1 MSKTESKPTKQT
13 KAMLF
18 IICAIFIIVSVF
30 FIYSI
35 KESDTAI
42 VAKDQSN
49 SSDYQKIIK
58 AQERA
63 VIANELLCSSFNYLS
78 ESPYPDDYAGDYIS
92 EDGILTIYLTSFE
105 NQSNYI
111 DILSDYIDIVN
122 FEHKQHSLNTLDTVA
137 IDLAGK
143 LQTFF
148 SIAGYGSDIIN
159 NYVIIDLEDPRTP
172 HNENIL
178 SPFLVADDNYYLY
191 PSENEEN
198 VQIKINWDTVK
209 TIEESTYPGGT
220 VLNNNSAIAT
230 MACNGYR
237 SGTFGF
243 VTCGHSQIIGHMMYA
258 PIDFVGV
265 TSYINYPTTSNPIVY
280 GDFSFINAVSTPSNT
295 ISPTNLYKM
304 INNSLYAYVGGLSIS
319 PAVGTYLYKYGFMS
333 GASLVQVTQQNY
345 TDIVSLDGG
354 ATGQIKGLSVAK
366 IMSGNSL
373 SGDSGG
379 PYVYQNRFCGV
390 HRGSVVPSPD
400 ENHYVKFTP
409 YTYML
414 NQSISLYY

>member
-137 IDLAGK
+137 TDLAGK

-220 VLNNNSAIAT
+220 VLNNNSAITT

-237 SGTFGF
+237 SGTLGF

-265 TSYINYPTTSNPIVY
+265 TSYIIQPQAIQ
-280 GDFSFINAVSTPSNT
+280 
-295 ISPTNLYKM
+295 L
-304 INNSLYAYVGGLSIS
+304 
-319 PAVGTYLYKYGFMS
+319 FM
-333 GASLVQVTQQNY
+333 ATLV
-345 TDIVSLDGG
+345 L
-354 ATGQIKGLSVAK
+354 
-366 IMSGNSL
+366 
-373 SGDSGG
+373 
-379 PYVYQNRFCGV
+379 
-390 HRGSVVPSPD
+390 
-400 ENHYVKFTP
+400 
-409 YTYML
+409 
-414 NQSISLYY
+414 